1 MKPDEF
7 VENARTS
14 PSDAEKN
21 IISYVTSQ
29 NARLGKGEI
38 TAADVGNALKVIKLL
53 LEMNDV
59 TLNWKKIRRSCQA
72 NTIPIVLQ
80 LDSTSCNESYW
91 ALFQSWFRGH
101 KTPIGYEFQ

>member
-1 MKPDEF
+1 MIRNKVDRIVLADESIVLSKAAVKNPMTRDLCERRLINFLNAIIMKPDEF

-21 IISYVTSQ
+21 IISYLTSQ

-59 TLNWKKIRRSCQA
+59 TLNWKG
-72 NTIPIVLQ
+72 
-80 LDSTSCNESYW
+80 D
-91 ALFQSWFRGH
+91 
-101 KTPIGYEFQ
+101 